1 MDGLPLAALL
11 GLVVGLIRALTGAGG
26 GIHAVPLPV
35 FGSGASV
42 AEAGPI
48 GLLAVG
54 MVGKVLLAPVA
65 AA

>member
-1 MDGLPLAALL
+1 MDGLPLAAPS
-11 GLVVGLIRALTGAGG
+11 GLAVGLIRAPTGA
-26 GIHAVPLPV
+26 
-35 FGSGASV
+35 GASV

>member
-1 MDGLPLAALL
+1 MEGLPLAAPP
-11 GLVVGLIRALTGAGG
+11 GLAVGLILAPT
-26 GIHAVPLPV
+26 
-35 FGSGASV
+35 GASV